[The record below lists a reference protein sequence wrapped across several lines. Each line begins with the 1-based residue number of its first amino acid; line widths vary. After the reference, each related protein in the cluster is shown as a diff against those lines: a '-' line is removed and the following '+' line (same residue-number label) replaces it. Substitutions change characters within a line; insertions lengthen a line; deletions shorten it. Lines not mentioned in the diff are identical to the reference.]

1 MDITK
6 VVAKARL
13 HYHLNMI
20 DICNVA
26 NQLHLMSDDKAD
38 RANRDH
44 LKNVFDCYGRLG
56 VALPEYVKDFVNEK
70 N

>member
-26 NQLHLMSDDKAD
+26 NQLHLMSDDKAE
-38 RANRDH
+38 RANKEHVR
-44 LKNVFDCYGRLG
+44 NVFDCYMRLG
-56 VALPEYVKDFVNEK
+56 VKFPDFVRRFVNEK

>member
-13 HYHLNMI
+13 HYHLNMV

-26 NQLHLMSDDKAD
+26 NQLHLMSDEKAE

-44 LKNVFDCYGRLG
+44 TKKIFDCYMRLG
-56 VALPEYVKDFVNEK
+56 VEFPDFIKDFVNEK
-70 N
+70 K

>member
-20 DICNVA
+20 DICNVT

-44 LKNVFDCYGRLG
+44 LKNVFDCYSRLG
-56 VALPEYVKDFVNEK
+56 VVLPGFVKDFVNEK
-70 N
+70 